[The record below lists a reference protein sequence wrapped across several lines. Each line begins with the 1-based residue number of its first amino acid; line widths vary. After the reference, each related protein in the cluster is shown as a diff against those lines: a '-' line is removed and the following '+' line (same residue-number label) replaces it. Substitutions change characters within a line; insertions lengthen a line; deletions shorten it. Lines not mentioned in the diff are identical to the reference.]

1 MTGRRTFIGNC
12 RRSGRKPACISDAI
26 ARACARAAGSLG
38 HKAAPGIFS
47 ARYSRIA
54 SDSQTRVAPSMSTGT
69 LPAPLNAAS
78 RDLKSAASS
87 EISVSSNGIPATF
100 IASQGRNDQEE

>member
-1 MTGRRTFIGNC
+1 MHLRCDRARMRPRR
-12 RRSGRKPACISDAI
+12 RI
-26 ARACARAAGSLG
+26 ARPQGGARKFLRQVFEDRQRFPNG
-38 HKAAPGIFS
+38 
-47 ARYSRIA
+47 
-54 SDSQTRVAPSMSTGT
+54 VAPSISTGT

-87 EISVSSNGIPATF
+87 EISVSSNGMPATF